1 MARRLTLLAVATLA
15 AACSDPTSLRRF
27 ESVYRIVGLSA
38 TGDTAFTGSL
48 LLVAQQHDS
57 VFGTADFSSVYGPW
71 RGWGVVK
78 GDTLTLSLAPARV
91 ADIGRG
97 FTGRLTPSDI
107 VGTWVAEGFTPQ
119 PPPSGTF
126 TARRS

>member
-1 MARRLTLLAVATLA
+1 MARRLTLLAIAALA
-15 AACSDPTSLRRF
+15 AACGDATGLGRF
-27 ESVYRIVGLSA
+27 ESMYHIVGLSA

-48 LLVAQQHDS
+48 LLVAQGNDS
-57 VFGTADFSSVYGPW
+57 VQGTADFSSVYGAW
-71 RGWGVVK
+71 SGWGVVT
-78 GDTLTLSLAPARV
+78 GDTLTLSLTPARV

-97 FTGRLTPSDI
+97 FTGTLTGSDI
-107 VGTWVAEGFTPQ
+107 VGTWVEQGFTPQ